1 MGRLLSFPFQKPRGS
16 SPKTLAKGE
25 QPLIDDLE
33 LLTTEDMALRAK
45 VFVERAKKFSNEERE
60 SLPVLLDLLSRKA
73 GLGDQSPEEEKI
85 LAQKWSLTMAGWMI
99 SVTERAGEDWAHSK
113 NLSRILSQMWLAK
126 LRTKRG
132 SRLNLVAEENIK
144 LFMADL
150 AKKDPVRAFRLN
162 YEALR
167 RVETQEAKG
176 GLTKMDEEHA
186 FAVKRLMESWGAL
199 RVEEPSKAM
208 FGTQPLFRRMD
219 RQADLKENMILSWKD
234 LVEDLIA
241 QGQADTVLSHLQRL
255 LKTGGMPQEVSQ
267 EAAFFYDA
275 FRPAEPLVLNVA
287 GRVERR
293 LTLVSSNPRAKQK
306 GPFAPPSCK
315 P

>member
-1 MGRLLSFPFQKPRGS
+1 
-16 SPKTLAKGE
+16 
-25 QPLIDDLE
+25 
-33 LLTTEDMALRAK
+33 
-45 VFVERAKKFSNEERE
+45 
-60 SLPVLLDLLSRKA
+60 
-73 GLGDQSPEEEKI
+73 
-85 LAQKWSLTMAGWMI
+85 
-99 SVTERAGEDWAHSK
+99 
-113 NLSRILSQMWLAK
+113 
-126 LRTKRG
+126 
-132 SRLNLVAEENIK
+132 
-144 LFMADL
+144 
-150 AKKDPVRAFRLN
+150 
-162 YEALR
+162 
-167 RVETQEAKG
+167 
-176 GLTKMDEEHA
+176 
-186 FAVKRLMESWGAL
+186 MESWGAL

-219 RQADLKENMILSWKD
+219 PQADLKENMILSWKD

-255 LKTGGMPQEVSQ
+255 LKTGGMPQEGSQ

-306 GPFAPPSCK
+306 GAFGPPSCK